1 MATPIIQIKRGSGN
15 PTSLALG
22 ELAFDTTGKSLMV
35 GTASGILAVGG
46 ELVFAKKTYAD
57 AAVLVETTRAT
68 AAEGV
73 LTTDLASE
81 VANRT
86 SADAALGVRIDN
98 ILTNTTAGSLDSLTE
113 IVTAFQSADSTLNG
127 AITTLAS
134 TASTGLAAEVTRA
147 TAAEGVLTT
156 NLAAEVTRATAAEG
170 VLTTD
175 LASEVTRATGAEGAL
190 STRVAALEGSIDG
203 GTF

>member
-22 ELAFDTTGKSLMV
+22 ELAFDTTGKSLII
-35 GTASGILAVGG
+35 GTASGLLPVGG

-57 AAVLVETTRAT
+57 AAVLVET
-68 AAEGV
+68 
-73 LTTDLASE
+73 
-81 VANRT
+81 N
-86 SADAALGVRIDN
+86 
-98 ILTNTTAGSLDSLTE
+98 
-113 IVTAFQSADSTLNG
+113 
-127 AITTLAS
+127 
-134 TASTGLAAEVTRA
+134 
-147 TAAEGVLTT
+147 
-156 NLAAEVTRATAAEG
+156 RATAAEG

-203 GTF
+203 GTY

>member
-15 PTSLALG
+15 PSSLSLG
-22 ELAFDTTGKSLMV
+22 ELAFDTTGKSLLI
-35 GTASGILAVGG
+35 GTAAGLLAVGG
-46 ELVFAKKTYAD
+46 ELVFAKKIYAD
-57 AAVLVETTRAT
+57 AAVTVETNRAT

-73 LTTDLASE
+73 LTSDLASE
-81 VANRT
+81 VSNRT
-86 SADAALGVRIDN
+86 SADTALGVRIDN

-127 AITTLAS
+127 AITALSSA
-134 TASTGLAAEVTRA
+134 ASTGLTNEVNRA

-156 NLAAEVTRATAAEG
+156 NLANEVTRATAAEG

-190 STRVAALEGSIDG
+190 STRIAALEGSIDG